1 VPTRKRVLLVI
12 ESSRAYGRG
21 CLLGIASYVR
31 AHMNW
36 QLLHLE
42 RSVTQALPASIKR
55 WNGDG
60 VIARLETD
68 EVANAV
74 KSLKLPTVDLRGI
87 YRLPGGAIFDTDPT
101 AAAVLAADH
110 LLERG
115 YRNLA
120 YCGFRNVIFSDKRAE
135 AFTSYLAERSI
146 TAANFDLSPYSRKGA
161 RGSSAQEQYGEIH
174 VEQLIPWVRELPKP
188 VGVMACND
196 VRGRQIVTACELAG
210 LKVPEEVA
218 VIGVDN
224 DEVICELS
232 NPPLS
237 SVVPDTTR
245 IGYEGARLLDRIMSQ
260 GESPPKETILITP
273 KGVQTRLSTDFLAIP
288 DEELVSALTYIRE
301 NGCEGINVDD
311 VIDYCQIS
319 RSTLE
324 RRFIKYLGFGPKEQ
338 IQRTR
343 LERVKTL
350 LRDTDYDLFQIARLS
365 GFRTTAHLVSAFKT
379 RLGIT
384 PMSYRL
390 GAKK

>member
-1 VPTRKRVLLVI
+1 LVI

-42 RSVTQALPASIKR
+42 RGVTETLPASIKR
-55 WNGDG
+55 WHGDG
-60 VIARLETD
+60 IIARIETD
-68 EVANAV
+68 EVAKAV
-74 KSLKLPTVDLRGI
+74 ESLHLPTVDLRGI
-87 YRLPGGAIFDTDPT
+87 YRLPGGAVFDTDPS
-101 AAAVLAADH
+101 AAALLAADH

-120 YCGFRNVIFSDKRAE
+120 YCGFRDVVFSDKRGE
-135 AFTSYLAERSI
+135 ALAKYLTERSI
-146 TAANFDLSPYSRKGA
+146 SVSNFDLSPHSKRPVG
-161 RGSSAQEQYGEIH
+161 GSLAQERYGEMH
-174 VEQLIPWVRELPKP
+174 VEQLVPWLRELPKP
-188 VGVMACND
+188 VGIMACND
-196 VRGRQIVTACELAG
+196 VRGRQIVAACELAG

-237 SVVPDTTR
+237 SVVPDTFR
-245 IGYEGARLLDRIMSQ
+245 IGYEGASMLDRIMSA
-260 GESPPKETILITP
+260 GEVPPEETILIPP
-273 KGVQTRLSTDFLAIP
+273 KGVQTRLSSDFLAIP
-288 DEELVSALTYIRE
+288 DQELVSALTYIRQ
-301 NGCEGINVDD
+301 NACEGINVDD
-311 VIDYCQIS
+311 VINYCQIS

-343 LERVKTL
+343 LDRVKTL
-350 LRDTDYDLFQIARLS
+350 LRETDYDLFQIARLT
-365 GFRTTAHLVSAFKT
+365 GFRTTAHLVSAFKN
-379 RLGIT
+379 RLGLT
-384 PMSYRL
+384 PGHYRL
-390 GAKK
+390 NARK